1 MDHYTIA
8 LNLNPRNLPAQEGL
22 QKLEQSTD
30 TGLSGAGGG
39 GGGGAG
45 GGASST
51 AAGSAASERT
61 YDIDMD
67 GTSGDGGNA
76 LVFFTDMG
84 FISVIHTRIMVL
96 KGIWVFTSTRDRV
109 IFGHISVLMT
119 LI

>member
-76 LVFFTDMG
+76 LVFFTDLG
-84 FISVIHTRIMVL
+84 FISLIYITIVDKFATLQTRSLKNKNVHFCESIHMIN
-96 KGIWVFTSTRDRV
+96 
-109 IFGHISVLMT
+109 
-119 LI
+119 

>member
-51 AAGSAASERT
+51 AAGSVASERT

-76 LVFFTDMG
+76 LG
-84 FISVIHTRIMVL
+84 FYRYGVHFRNTYTHYGFEGYLGFYQYSR
-96 KGIWVFTSTRDRV
+96 
-109 IFGHISVLMT
+109 
-119 LI
+119 

>member
-39 GGGGAG
+39 GGGAG

-61 YDIDMD
+61 YAIDMD

-76 LVFFTDMG
+76 LVSYRFGVHFG
-84 FISVIHTRIMVL
+84 FRNVRL
-96 KGIWVFTSTRDRV
+96 KDSEQDGL
-109 IFGHISVLMT
+109 G
-119 LI
+119 

>member
-76 LVFFTDMG
+76 LG
-84 FISVIHTRIMVL
+84 FLWPISYEVHFLNVCGAERNM
-96 KGIWVFTSTRDRV
+96 
-109 IFGHISVLMT
+109 
-119 LI
+119 

>member
-30 TGLSGAGGG
+30 TGLSGGGG
-39 GGGGAG
+39 GGGG

-61 YDIDMD
+61 YAIDMD
-67 GTSGDGGNA
+67 GTSGDGGGGGVMSDGEPVGGDLDESETEA
-76 LVFFTDMG
+76 
-84 FISVIHTRIMVL
+84 
-96 KGIWVFTSTRDRV
+96 GIWSEDGDLTLAPTSNRS
-109 IFGHISVLMT
+109 F
-119 LI
+119 

>member
-39 GGGGAG
+39 GGGAG

-76 LVFFTDMG
+76 GFFTDMG
-84 FISVIHTRIMVL
+84 YIS
-96 KGIWVFTSTRDRV
+96 
-109 IFGHISVLMT
+109 
-119 LI
+119 LIYAERNIQNSERNC

>member
-1 MDHYTIA
+1 MKPQFLFNIFCTPFAGKVQEEVKAMDHYTIA

-67 GTSGDGGNA
+67 GTSGDGGNFFPFFA
-76 LVFFTDMG
+76 QVGFNSVVRVF
-84 FISVIHTRIMVL
+84 IL
-96 KGIWVFTSTRDRV
+96 
-109 IFGHISVLMT
+109 
-119 LI
+119 